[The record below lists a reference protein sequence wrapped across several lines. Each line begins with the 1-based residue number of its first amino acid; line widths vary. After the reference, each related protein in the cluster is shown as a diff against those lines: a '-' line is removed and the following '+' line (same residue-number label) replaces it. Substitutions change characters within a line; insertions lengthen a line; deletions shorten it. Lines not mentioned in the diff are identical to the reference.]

1 MYIYK
6 ELNLFN
12 FKLSFP
18 QSVQAADK
26 SVWYTMVIKKKKKD
40 ILLFKYNVNIEKAEG
55 RTRITHKDENIWE
68 ISLFSYMFF
77 II

>member
-1 MYIYK
+1 MYQQI
-6 ELNLFN
+6 NLFN

-26 SVWYTMVIKKKKKD
+26 SVWYTIVMEKKD
-40 ILLFKYNVNIEKAEG
+40 NLLLYTHNVTVEKAEG
-55 RTRITHKDENIWE
+55 RRGITHKDEKILE
-68 ISLFSYMFF
+68 ISLSSYIFF

>member
-1 MYIYK
+1 MYK

-18 QSVQAADK
+18 QSVQVADK
-26 SVWYTMVIKKKKKD
+26 SVWYTIVKKKKED
-40 ILLFKYNVNIEKAEG
+40 LLLFKYNVNIEKAEG
-55 RTRITHKDENIWE
+55 RTRIIHKDEKILE
-68 ISLFSYMFF
+68 ISLSSIFF

>member
-1 MYIYK
+1 MYIFK

-26 SVWYTMVIKKKKKD
+26 SVWYTIVMKKKKD

-55 RTRITHKDENIWE
+55 RTRITHKDENILE